1 VLLAYEGSELY
12 ATWRNGGLITNDKN
26 IRGVS
31 TRYCRVR
38 GPFDYLQNNVGQSV
52 PGRYVRIEAYRDL
65 AYTDQRDIL
74 TDTLNGD
81 DVATFRV
88 RESAVIYNALP
99 KFNNVDTRNL
109 SFTCLFNVPVTAD
122 VMSFISGYDNETG
135 SGLRITGRF
144 IRYNSLDPE
153 GDFILTTEINGQ
165 VKVQTINNFVGGV
178 WHAMVISIS
187 NEFLQFGAYV
197 YSITEDPGDIINH
210 NDFRN
215 ILASTSSLTQESF
228 DLEQNYTLQ
237 NSKLLITNLR
247 IFNTMIREEEHD
259 FILSQQFLK
268 DESMLIL
275 IDKDR
280 KSTRLN
286 SSH

>member
-1 VLLAYEGSELY
+1 
-12 ATWRNGGLITNDKN
+12 
-26 IRGVS
+26 
-31 TRYCRVR
+31 
-38 GPFDYLQNNVGQSV
+38 V

-99 KFNNVDTRNL
+99 KFNNVDTQNL
-109 SFTCLFNVPVTAD
+109 SFTCLFNVPITAD

-275 IDKDR
+275 IDNCRPQTNLPYIAKNR
-280 KSTRLN
+280 
-286 SSH
+286 